1 MQDEKIRTMK
11 LAFRCTGLEMV
22 IMDLHFDGNRLA
34 VDVSVAN
41 DRIRHLFE
49 EEFYDF
55 LYRFKKNNYIISSL
69 NIHVGEEVTWEVT
82 VQNLGPEVSVNTKV
96 HDVIPEG
103 LEYLSHSA
111 SKGVFN
117 PQTGI
122 WDIGD
127 LTVDD
132 GQVTLYITC
141 KAITVG
147 EKINKATLTSDTF
160 NLNNKSYEEEDID
173 VLDDDSDHEKVK
185 KQMIS
190 DIYNTG
196 NPLFL
201 MLISLFCMMSLPFVK
216 R

>member
-1 MQDEKIRTMK
+1 MRRKIFLILLIFIFSIGVVSAADNET
-11 LAFRCTGLEMV
+11 LPVENTDSPVLEDSSSGAFLV
-22 IMDLHFDGNRLA
+22 LD
-34 VDVSVAN
+34 N
-41 DRIRHLFE
+41 DADKE
-49 EEFYDF
+49 
-55 LYRFKKNNYIISSL
+55 

-160 NLNNKSYEEEDID
+160 NLNNKSYEEEEID
-173 VLDDDSDHEKVK
+173 VLDDDSDNEKVK

>member
-1 MQDEKIRTMK
+1 MRRKIFLILLIFIFSIGVVSAADNET
-11 LAFRCTGLEMV
+11 LPIENTDSPVLEDSSSGAFLV
-22 IMDLHFDGNRLA
+22 LD
-34 VDVSVAN
+34 N
-41 DRIRHLFE
+41 DADKE
-49 EEFYDF
+49 
-55 LYRFKKNNYIISSL
+55 
-69 NIHVGEEVTWEVT
+69 NIHVGEEVTLEVT

-147 EKINKATLTSDTF
+147 EKINKVTLTSDTF
-160 NLNNKSYEEEDID
+160 NLNNKSYEEEEID
-173 VLDDDSDHEKVK
+173 VLDDDSDHEKVKK

>member
-1 MQDEKIRTMK
+1 MRRKIFLILLIFIFSIGVVSAADNET
-11 LAFRCTGLEMV
+11 LPVENTDSPVLEDSSSGAFLV
-22 IMDLHFDGNRLA
+22 LD
-34 VDVSVAN
+34 N
-41 DRIRHLFE
+41 DADKE
-49 EEFYDF
+49 
-55 LYRFKKNNYIISSL
+55 

-160 NLNNKSYEEEDID
+160 NLNNKSYEEEEID

>member
-1 MQDEKIRTMK
+1 MRRKIFLILLIFIFSIGVVSAADNET
-11 LAFRCTGLEMV
+11 LPVENTDSPVLEDSSSGAFLV
-22 IMDLHFDGNRLA
+22 LD
-34 VDVSVAN
+34 N
-41 DRIRHLFE
+41 DADKE
-49 EEFYDF
+49 
-55 LYRFKKNNYIISSL
+55 

-111 SKGVFN
+111 TKGVFN

-160 NLNNKSYEEEDID
+160 NLNNKSYEEEEID
-173 VLDDDSDHEKVK
+173 VLDDDSDYEKVK